1 MDIALREYHFPM
13 QLHRAECRIAW
24 RPYDCD
30 RPEFY
35 EARVTAYILASEIF
49 TKVGH
54 TAAAAH
60 RRNAAGVL
68 YAYRL
73 NNRDESDRLASI
85 IDLEAYSKL
94 ITLRH
99 PDPKNI
105 STLNVVDIALSIRG
119 SWSKVP
125 CPTSGRLHA
134 GSRLGFSS
142 FIWNGRSIP
151 FHQLHT
157 LTCLFS

>member
-1 MDIALREYHFPM
+1 MP
-13 QLHRAECRIAW
+13 LHHADCRIAW

-30 RPEFY
+30 SPEFY

-68 YAYRL
+68 YATRL
-73 NNRDESDRLASI
+73 GNRDESERLAFI
-85 IDLEAYSKL
+85 IDLKAYSKL
-94 ITLRH
+94 MTLRH

-105 STLNVVDIALSIRG
+105 SMLNVVDVALSTRG
-119 SWSKVP
+119 SWNKVP
-125 CPTSGRLHA
+125 CPTSGRLQA

-142 FIWNGRSIP
+142 FIWNGQP
-151 FHQLHT
+151 VQFLPLHI